1 MTNFSAGEILA
12 EITRSGFVESVH
24 SGHLVILNS
33 DGSVHLSKGDP
44 TQLTYPRSTIKSI
57 QTSAMIRNGL
67 KLEPRLL
74 ALVSASH
81 SGAAMH
87 QDGALEI
94 LASAGLAEKDLQNA
108 KDKPLGEIERRA
120 WGTQEPT
127 RLAMNCS
134 GKHAGMLATCVA
146 AGWSTQNY
154 LDPEHPLQI
163 AIKKELENLAGED
176 VSLTSADGCG
186 APLFLIS
193 LMGLAR
199 AMRAITISTDPIHQS
214 VVQACRDFPEMVAG
228 EKRLTTRLM
237 REVPGLFMKEGAE
250 GVEVATLADGRTIVF
265 KVSDGSI
272 RPFET
277 LMVAALAE
285 FGINVTD
292 TTERVYGGS
301 EAIGA
306 IRACIT
312 RG

>member
-1 MTNFSAGEILA
+1 MTSFSTGEILA
-12 EITRSGFVESVH
+12 EITRSGVVESAH
-24 SGHLVILNS
+24 SGHMVLLNS

-44 TQLTYPRSTIKSI
+44 SQLTYPRSSIKSI
-57 QTSAMIRNGL
+57 QTSAMLRAGL

-87 QDGALEI
+87 QDGAIEI
-94 LASAGLAEKDLQNA
+94 LATVGLTENDLQNA

-120 WGTQEPT
+120 WADKEPT

-146 AGWSTQNY
+146 AGWPTANY
-154 LDPEHPLQI
+154 LDPAHPLQV
-163 AIKKELENLAGED
+163 AIKEELENLANEE
-176 VSLTSADGCG
+176 VALTSADGCG
-186 APLFLIS
+186 APLFLLS
-193 LMGLAR
+193 LQGLAR

-214 VVQACRDFPEMVAG
+214 VVQSCRDFPEMVAG

-265 KVSDGSI
+265 KISDGSL

-285 FGINVTD
+285 FGVNVTD
-292 TTERVYGGS
+292 TTERIYGGS
-301 EAIGA
+301 EAIGS

-312 RG
+312 RE

>member
-1 MTNFSAGEILA
+1 MTSFSTGEILA
-12 EITRSGFVESVH
+12 EITRSGVVESAH
-24 SGHLVILNS
+24 SGHMVLLNS

-44 TQLTYPRSTIKSI
+44 SQLTYPRSSIKSI
-57 QTSAMIRNGL
+57 QTSAMLRAGL

-87 QDGALEI
+87 QDGAIEI
-94 LASAGLAEKDLQNA
+94 LATVGLTENDLQNA

-120 WGTQEPT
+120 WADKEPT

-146 AGWSTQNY
+146 AGWPTANY
-154 LDPEHPLQI
+154 LDPAHPLQV
-163 AIKKELENLAGED
+163 AIKKELENLANEE
-176 VSLTSADGCG
+176 VALTSADGCG
-186 APLFLIS
+186 APLFLFS
-193 LMGLAR
+193 LQGLAR

-214 VVQACRDFPEMVAG
+214 VVQSCRDFPEMVAG

-265 KVSDGSI
+265 KISDGSL

-285 FGINVTD
+285 FGVNVTD
-292 TTERVYGGS
+292 TTERIYGGS
-301 EAIGA
+301 EAIGS

-312 RG
+312 RE

>member
-1 MTNFSAGEILA
+1 MTKFSAGEILA
-12 EITRSGFVESVH
+12 EITRSGVVESVH
-24 SGHLVILNS
+24 TGHLVMLNS

-57 QTSAMIRNGL
+57 QTSAMIRSGL

-74 ALVSASH
+74 ALVSSSH

-94 LASAGLAEKDLQNA
+94 LATVGLAEKDLQNA
-108 KDKPLGEIERRA
+108 KDKPLGQQERRTWA
-120 WGTQEPT
+120 NQEPT

-146 AGWSTQNY
+146 AGWPTANY
-154 LDPEHPLQI
+154 LDPDHPLQV
-163 AIKKELENLAGED
+163 AIKSELENLASEK

-186 APLFLIS
+186 APLFLFS
-193 LMGLAR
+193 LHGLAR

-237 REVPGLFMKEGAE
+237 REIPGLFMKEGAE
-250 GVEVATLADGRTIVF
+250 GVEVATLADGRSIVF
-265 KVSDGSI
+265 KVSDGSE
-272 RPFET
+272 RPFEA

-285 FGINVTD
+285 FGINVED
-292 TTERVYGGS
+292 TSERIYGGS
-301 EAIGA
+301 EVLGS

>member
-12 EITRSGFVESVH
+12 EITRSGVVESVH

-108 KDKPLGEIERRA
+108 KDKPLGEIERRT

-163 AIKKELENLAGED
+163 AIKTELENLAGED

-199 AMRAITISTDPIHQS
+199 AMRAITISTDP
-214 VVQACRDFPEMVAG
+214 
-228 EKRLTTRLM
+228 
-237 REVPGLFMKEGAE
+237 
-250 GVEVATLADGRTIVF
+250 
-265 KVSDGSI
+265 
-272 RPFET
+272 
-277 LMVAALAE
+277 
-285 FGINVTD
+285 
-292 TTERVYGGS
+292 
-301 EAIGA
+301 
-306 IRACIT
+306 
-312 RG
+312 

>member
-12 EITRSGFVESVH
+12 EITRSGVVESVH

-277 LMVAALAE
+277 LIVAALAE

>member
-1 MTNFSAGEILA
+1 MTSFSTGEILA
-12 EITRSGFVESVH
+12 EITRSGVVESAH
-24 SGHLVILNS
+24 SGHMVLLNS

-44 TQLTYPRSTIKSI
+44 SQLTYPRSSIKSI
-57 QTSAMIRNGL
+57 QTSAMVRSGL

-87 QDGALEI
+87 QEGALEI
-94 LASAGLAEKDLQNA
+94 LATVGLTEKDLQNA

-120 WGTQEPT
+120 WADKEPT

-146 AGWSTQNY
+146 AGWPTANY
-154 LDPEHPLQI
+154 LEAAHPLQV
-163 AIKKELENLAGED
+163 AIKKELENLASEE
-176 VSLTSADGCG
+176 VALTSADGCG
-186 APLFLIS
+186 APLFLFS
-193 LMGLAR
+193 LHGLAR

-214 VVQACRDFPEMVAG
+214 VVQSCRDFPEMVAG

-265 KVSDGSI
+265 KVSDGSQ

-285 FGINVTD
+285 FGISVTD
-292 TTERVYGGS
+292 TTERIYGGS
-301 EAIGA
+301 EAIGS
-306 IRACIT
+306 IRARLT
-312 RG
+312 RE

>member
-1 MTNFSAGEILA
+1 MTNFSAGQTLA
-12 EITRSGFVESVH
+12 EITRSGVVESVH
-24 SGHLVILNS
+24 TGHLVILNS

-57 QTSAMIRNGL
+57 QTSAMIRSGL

-81 SGAAMH
+81 SGAEMH
-87 QDGALEI
+87 QKGALEI
-94 LASAGLAEKDLQNA
+94 LATVGLGEKDLQNA
-108 KDKPLGEIERRA
+108 KDKPLGETERRA
-120 WGTQEPT
+120 WGSQEPT

-146 AGWSTQNY
+146 AGWPTANY
-154 LDPEHPLQI
+154 LDPAHPLQV
-163 AIKKELENLAGED
+163 AIKKELENLAGEE
-176 VSLTSADGCG
+176 VALTSADGCG

-193 LMGLAR
+193 LHGLAR

-228 EKRLTTRLM
+228 ENRLTTRLM

-285 FGINVTD
+285 FGINVED
-292 TTERVYGGS
+292 KTERIYGGS
-301 EAIGA
+301 EAIGS

>member
-12 EITRSGFVESVH
+12 EITRSGVVESVH

-67 KLEPRLL
+67 NLEPRLL

-163 AIKKELENLAGED
+163 AIKTELENLAGED

>member
-1 MTNFSAGEILA
+1 MIKFSSGEILA
-12 EITRSGFVESVH
+12 EITRSGVVESVH
-24 SGHLVILNS
+24 TGHLVMLNS
-33 DGSVHLSKGDP
+33 DGSVHLTKGDP

-57 QTSAMIRNGL
+57 QTSAMIRSGL

-74 ALVSASH
+74 ALASASH

-87 QDGALEI
+87 QEGALEI
-94 LASAGLAEKDLQNA
+94 LATVGLGEKDLQNA
-108 KDKPLGEIERRA
+108 KDKPLGQEERRA
-120 WGTQEPT
+120 WGNQEPT

-134 GKHAGMLATCVA
+134 GKHSGMLATCVA
-146 AGWSTQNY
+146 AGWPTANY
-154 LDPEHPLQI
+154 LDPAHPLQV
-163 AIKKELENLAGED
+163 AIKKELENLSGEE

-186 APLFLIS
+186 APLFLFS
-193 LMGLAR
+193 LHGLAR

-237 REVPGLFMKEGAE
+237 LEVPGLFMKEGAE
-250 GVEVATLADGRTIVF
+250 GVEVATLADGRSIVF
-265 KVSDGSI
+265 KVSDGSE

-285 FGINVTD
+285 FGISVKD
-292 TTERVYGGS
+292 TTEPVYGGS
-301 EAIGA
+301 EVIGS

>member
-1 MTNFSAGEILA
+1 MTSFSSGEILA
-12 EITRSGFVESVH
+12 EITRSGVVESVH
-24 SGHLVILNS
+24 SGHLVILDS

-57 QTSAMIRNGL
+57 QTSAMIRSGL
-67 KLEPRLL
+67 KLDPRLL

-81 SGAAMH
+81 SGAEMH
-87 QDGALEI
+87 QKGALEI
-94 LASAGLAEKDLQNA
+94 LTTAGLAEKDLQNA

-120 WGTQEPT
+120 WGNQEPT

-146 AGWSTQNY
+146 AGWPTANY
-154 LDPEHPLQI
+154 LDPAHPLQV
-163 AIKKELENLAGED
+163 AIKNELENLAGEE
-176 VSLTSADGCG
+176 VALTSADGCG

-193 LMGLAR
+193 LHGLAR

-272 RPFET
+272 RPFEA

>member
-1 MTNFSAGEILA
+1 MTSFSTGEILA
-12 EITRSGFVESVH
+12 EITRSGVVESAH
-24 SGHLVILNS
+24 SGHMVLLNS

-44 TQLTYPRSTIKSI
+44 SQLTYPRSSIKSI
-57 QTSAMIRNGL
+57 QTSAMLRAGL

-94 LASAGLAEKDLQNA
+94 LATVGLTENDLQNA

-120 WGTQEPT
+120 WADKEPT

-146 AGWSTQNY
+146 AGWPTANY
-154 LDPEHPLQI
+154 LDPAHPLQV
-163 AIKKELENLAGED
+163 AIKEELENLANEE
-176 VSLTSADGCG
+176 VALTSADGCG
-186 APLFLIS
+186 APLFLLS
-193 LMGLAR
+193 LQGLAR

-214 VVQACRDFPEMVAG
+214 VVQSCRDFPEMVAG

-265 KVSDGSI
+265 KISDGSL

-277 LMVAALAE
+277 LMVAALAQ
-285 FGINVTD
+285 FGVNVTD
-292 TTERVYGGS
+292 TTERIYGGS
-301 EAIGA
+301 EAFGS

-312 RG
+312 RE

>member
-1 MTNFSAGEILA
+1 MTNFSAGQTLA
-12 EITRSGFVESVH
+12 EITRSGVVESVH
-24 SGHLVILNS
+24 TGHLVILNS
-33 DGSVHLSKGDP
+33 DGSVHLTKGDP

-57 QTSAMIRNGL
+57 QTSAMIRSGL

-81 SGAAMH
+81 SGASMH

-94 LASAGLAEKDLQNA
+94 LASVGLGEKDLQNA
-108 KDKPLGEIERRA
+108 KDKPLGETERRA
-120 WGTQEPT
+120 WGNQEPT

-146 AGWSTQNY
+146 AGWPTATY
-154 LDPEHPLQI
+154 LDPAHPLQT

-176 VSLTSADGCG
+176 VALTSADGCG

-193 LMGLAR
+193 LFGLAR
-199 AMRAITISTDPIHQS
+199 AMRAITISTNPIHQS

-228 EKRLTTRLM
+228 ENRLTTRLM
-237 REVPGLFMKEGAE
+237 REIPGLFMKEGAE

-265 KVSDGSI
+265 KISDGSI

-285 FGINVTD
+285 FGINVED
-292 TTERVYGGS
+292 KTERIYGGS
-301 EAIGA
+301 EAIGSM
-306 IRACIT
+306 RACIT

>member
-1 MTNFSAGEILA
+1 MIKFSAGEILA
-12 EITRSGFVESVH
+12 EITRSGVVESVH
-24 SGHLVILNS
+24 TGHFVMLNS
-33 DGSVHLSKGDP
+33 DGSVHLTKGDP

-57 QTSAMIRNGL
+57 QTSAMVRSGL

-74 ALVSASH
+74 ALVSSSH

-87 QDGALEI
+87 QEGALEI
-94 LASAGLAEKDLQNA
+94 LATVDLSEKDLQNA
-108 KDKPLGEIERRA
+108 KDKPLGQAERRTWA
-120 WGTQEPT
+120 DKEPT

-134 GKHAGMLATCVA
+134 GKHAGMLATCIA
-146 AGWSTQNY
+146 AGWPTANY

-163 AIKKELENLAGED
+163 AIKKELEVLSGEE
-176 VSLTSADGCG
+176 VALTSADGCG
-186 APLFLIS
+186 APLFLFS
-193 LMGLAR
+193 LNALAR
-199 AMRAITISTDPIHQS
+199 AMRAITISTDSIHQS

-250 GVEVATLADGRTIVF
+250 GVEVATLADGRSIVF
-265 KVSDGSI
+265 KVSDGSE
-272 RPFET
+272 RPFEA

-285 FGINVTD
+285 FGINVED
-292 TTERVYGGS
+292 TSERIYGGS
-301 EAIGA
+301 EVLGS

>member
-1 MTNFSAGEILA
+1 MIKFSSGEILA
-12 EITRSGFVESVH
+12 EITRSGVVESVH
-24 SGHLVILNS
+24 TGHLVMLNS
-33 DGSVHLSKGDP
+33 DGSVHLTKGDP

-57 QTSAMIRNGL
+57 QTSAMIRSGL

-81 SGAAMH
+81 SGAAIH
-87 QDGALEI
+87 QEGALEI
-94 LASAGLAEKDLQNA
+94 LATVGLGEKDLQNA
-108 KDKPLGEIERRA
+108 KDKPLGQEERRA
-120 WGTQEPT
+120 WGNQEPT

-134 GKHAGMLATCVA
+134 GKHSGMLATCVA
-146 AGWSTQNY
+146 AGWPTANY
-154 LDPEHPLQI
+154 LDPAHPLQV
-163 AIKKELENLAGED
+163 AIKKELENLAGEE

-186 APLFLIS
+186 APLFLFS
-193 LMGLAR
+193 LHGLAR

-237 REVPGLFMKEGAE
+237 REIPGLFMKEGAE
-250 GVEVATLADGRTIVF
+250 GVEVATLADGRSIVF
-265 KVSDGSI
+265 KVSDGSE

-285 FGINVTD
+285 FGITVKD
-292 TTERVYGGS
+292 TTEPVYGGS
-301 EAIGA
+301 EVIGS

>member
-1 MTNFSAGEILA
+1 MTNFSAGQTLA
-12 EITRSGFVESVH
+12 EITRSGVVESVH
-24 SGHLVILNS
+24 TGHLVILNS
-33 DGSVHLSKGDP
+33 DGSVHLTKGDP

-57 QTSAMIRNGL
+57 QTSAMIRSGL

-81 SGAAMH
+81 SGAEMH
-87 QDGALEI
+87 QKGALEI
-94 LASAGLAEKDLQNA
+94 LASVGLGERDLQNA
-108 KDKPLGEIERRA
+108 KDKPLGETERRA
-120 WGTQEPT
+120 WGSQEPT

-146 AGWSTQNY
+146 AGWPTATY
-154 LDPEHPLQI
+154 LDPAHPLQV
-163 AIKKELENLAGED
+163 AIKKELENLAGEE
-176 VSLTSADGCG
+176 VALTSADGCG

-193 LMGLAR
+193 LHGLAR

-228 EKRLTTRLM
+228 ENRLTTRLM

-285 FGINVTD
+285 FGINVED
-292 TTERVYGGS
+292 KTERIYGGS
-301 EAIGA
+301 EAIGS

>member
-12 EITRSGFVESVH
+12 EITRSGVVESVH

-154 LDPEHPLQI
+154 LDPEHSLQI

>member
-1 MTNFSAGEILA
+1 MTNFSAGQTLA
-12 EITRSGFVESVH
+12 EITRSGVVESVH
-24 SGHLVILNS
+24 TGHLVILNS
-33 DGSVHLSKGDP
+33 DGSVHLTKGDP

-57 QTSAMIRNGL
+57 QTSAMIRSGL

-87 QDGALEI
+87 QKGALEI
-94 LASAGLAEKDLQNA
+94 LATVGLGEKDLQNA

-120 WGTQEPT
+120 WGNQEPT

-146 AGWSTQNY
+146 AGWPTANY
-154 LDPEHPLQI
+154 LDPAHPLQV
-163 AIKKELENLAGED
+163 AIKNELENLAGEE

-193 LMGLAR
+193 LNSLAR

-228 EKRLTTRLM
+228 ENRLTTRLM

-265 KVSDGSI
+265 KISDGSI

-285 FGINVTD
+285 FGINVED
-292 TTERVYGGS
+292 KTERIYGGS
-301 EAIGA
+301 EAIGSM
-306 IRACIT
+306 RACIT

>member
-1 MTNFSAGEILA
+1 MTNFSAGETLA
-12 EITRSGFVESVH
+12 EITRSGVVESVH
-24 SGHLVILNS
+24 TGHLVILNS
-33 DGSVHLSKGDP
+33 DGSVHLTKGDP

-57 QTSAMIRNGL
+57 QTSAMIRSGL

-87 QDGALEI
+87 QKGALEI
-94 LASAGLAEKDLQNA
+94 LATVGLGEKDLQNA

-120 WGTQEPT
+120 WGNQEPT

-146 AGWSTQNY
+146 AGWPTANY
-154 LDPEHPLQI
+154 LDPAHPLQV
-163 AIKKELENLAGED
+163 AIKNELENLAGEE

-193 LMGLAR
+193 LNGLAR
-199 AMRAITISTDPIHQS
+199 AMRAITISTDPIYQS

-228 EKRLTTRLM
+228 ENRLTTRLM
-237 REVPGLFMKEGAE
+237 REVSGLFMKEGAE
-250 GVEVATLADGRTIVF
+250 GVEVATLANGRTIVF
-265 KVSDGSI
+265 KISDGSI

>member
-1 MTNFSAGEILA
+1 MTNFSAGETLA
-12 EITRSGFVESVH
+12 EITRSGVVESVH
-24 SGHLVILNS
+24 TGHLVILNS
-33 DGSVHLSKGDP
+33 DGSVHLTKGDP

-57 QTSAMIRNGL
+57 QTSAMIRSGL

-81 SGAAMH
+81 SGAETH
-87 QDGALEI
+87 QKGALEI
-94 LASAGLAEKDLQNA
+94 LATVGLGEKDLQNA

-120 WGTQEPT
+120 WGNQEPT

-146 AGWSTQNY
+146 AGWPTANY
-154 LDPEHPLQI
+154 LDPAHPLQV
-163 AIKKELENLAGED
+163 AIKNELENLAGEE

-193 LMGLAR
+193 LNSLAR

-237 REVPGLFMKEGAE
+237 REIPGLFMKEGAE

-265 KVSDGSI
+265 KISDGSI

-285 FGINVTD
+285 FGINVED
-292 TTERVYGGS
+292 KTERIYGGS
-301 EAIGA
+301 EAIGSM
-306 IRACIT
+306 RACIT

>member
-1 MTNFSAGEILA
+1 MTNFSAGQTLA
-12 EITRSGFVESVH
+12 EITRSGVVESVH
-24 SGHLVILNS
+24 TGHLVILNS
-33 DGSVHLSKGDP
+33 DGSVHLTKGDP

-57 QTSAMIRNGL
+57 QTSAMIRSGL

-81 SGAAMH
+81 SGADMH
-87 QDGALEI
+87 QKGALEI
-94 LASAGLAEKDLQNA
+94 LASVGLGEKDLQNA
-108 KDKPLGEIERRA
+108 KDKPLGESERRA
-120 WGTQEPT
+120 WGSQEPT

-146 AGWSTQNY
+146 AGWPTANY
-154 LDPEHPLQI
+154 LDPAHPLQV
-163 AIKKELENLAGED
+163 AIKKELENLAGEE
-176 VSLTSADGCG
+176 VALTSADGCG

-193 LMGLAR
+193 LHGLAR

-228 EKRLTTRLM
+228 ENRLTTRLM

-285 FGINVTD
+285 FGINVED
-292 TTERVYGGS
+292 KTERIYGGS
-301 EAIGA
+301 EAIGSM
-306 IRACIT
+306 RACIT

>member
-1 MTNFSAGEILA
+1 MIKFSSGEILA
-12 EITRSGFVESVH
+12 EITRSGVVESVH
-24 SGHLVILNS
+24 TGHLVMLNS
-33 DGSVHLSKGDP
+33 DGSVHLTKGDP

-57 QTSAMIRNGL
+57 QTSAMIRSGL

-74 ALVSASH
+74 ALASASH

-87 QDGALEI
+87 QEGALEI
-94 LASAGLAEKDLQNA
+94 LATVGLGEKDLQNA
-108 KDKPLGEIERRA
+108 KDKPLGQEERRA
-120 WGTQEPT
+120 WGNQEPT

-134 GKHAGMLATCVA
+134 GKHSGMLATCVA
-146 AGWSTQNY
+146 AGWPTANY
-154 LDPEHPLQI
+154 LDPAHPLQV
-163 AIKKELENLAGED
+163 AIKKELENLAGEE

-186 APLFLIS
+186 APLFLFS
-193 LMGLAR
+193 LHGLAR

-250 GVEVATLADGRTIVF
+250 GVEVATLADGRSIVF
-265 KVSDGSI
+265 KVSDGSE

-285 FGINVTD
+285 FGISVKD
-292 TTERVYGGS
+292 TTEPVYGGS
-301 EAIGA
+301 EVIGS
-306 IRACIT
+306 IRACLT

>member
-1 MTNFSAGEILA
+1 MTKFSAGETLA
-12 EITRSGFVESVH
+12 EITRSGVVESVH
-24 SGHLVILNS
+24 TGHLVILNS

-44 TQLTYPRSTIKSI
+44 KQLTYPRSTIKSI
-57 QTSAMIRNGL
+57 QTSAMIRSGL

-81 SGAAMH
+81 SGADMH
-87 QDGALEI
+87 QKGALEI
-94 LASAGLAEKDLQNA
+94 LASVGLGEKDLQNA

-120 WGTQEPT
+120 WGSQEPT

-146 AGWSTQNY
+146 AGWPTANY
-154 LDPEHPLQI
+154 LDPAHPLQV

-176 VSLTSADGCG
+176 VALTSADGCG

-193 LMGLAR
+193 LHGLAR

-228 EKRLTTRLM
+228 ENRLTTRLM
-237 REVPGLFMKEGAE
+237 REIPGLFMKEGAE

-285 FGINVTD
+285 FGINIED
-292 TTERVYGGS
+292 KTERIYGGS
-301 EAIGA
+301 EAIGS

>member
-1 MTNFSAGEILA
+1 MIKFSSGEILA
-12 EITRSGFVESVH
+12 EITRSGVVESVH
-24 SGHLVILNS
+24 TGHLVMLNS
-33 DGSVHLSKGDP
+33 DGSVHLTKGDP

-57 QTSAMIRNGL
+57 QTSAMIRSGL

-87 QDGALEI
+87 QEGALEI
-94 LASAGLAEKDLQNA
+94 LATVGLGEKDLQNA
-108 KDKPLGEIERRA
+108 KDKPLGQEERRA
-120 WGTQEPT
+120 WGNQEPT

-134 GKHAGMLATCVA
+134 GKHSGMLATCVA
-146 AGWSTQNY
+146 AGWPTANY
-154 LDPEHPLQI
+154 LDPAHPLQV
-163 AIKKELENLAGED
+163 AIKKELENLAGEE

-186 APLFLIS
+186 APLFLFS
-193 LMGLAR
+193 LHALAR

-237 REVPGLFMKEGAE
+237 REIPGLFMKEGAE
-250 GVEVATLADGRTIVF
+250 GVEVATLADGRSIVF
-265 KVSDGSI
+265 KVSDGSE

-285 FGINVTD
+285 FGITVKD
-292 TTERVYGGS
+292 TTEPVYGGS
-301 EAIGA
+301 EVIGS

>member
-12 EITRSGFVESVH
+12 EITRSGVVESVH
-24 SGHLVILNS
+24 SGHLVILKS
-33 DGSVHLSKGDP
+33 DGSVHLTKGDP
-44 TQLTYPRSTIKSI
+44 TQLTYPRSTIKAI
-57 QTSAMIRNGL
+57 QTSALIRSGL
-67 KLEPRLL
+67 QLEPRLL

-87 QDGALEI
+87 QEGALEI
-94 LASAGLAEKDLQNA
+94 LATAGLTEKDLQNA

-120 WGTQEPT
+120 WGNQEPT

-134 GKHAGMLATCVA
+134 GKHAGMLATCIT
-146 AGWSTQNY
+146 AGWPTANY
-154 LDPEHPLQI
+154 LDPAHPLQV
-163 AIKKELENLAGED
+163 AIKKELENLAGEE
-176 VSLTSADGCG
+176 VALTSADGCG

-199 AMRAITISTDPIHQS
+199 AMREITISTDPIHQR

-237 REVPGLFMKEGAE
+237 LEVPGLFMKEGAE

-272 RPFET
+272 RPCET

-285 FGINVTD
+285 FGINVID
-292 TTERVYGGS
+292 TSERVYGGS
-301 EAIGA
+301 EAIGS

>member
-1 MTNFSAGEILA
+1 MTNFSAGETLA
-12 EITRSGFVESVH
+12 EITRSGVVESVH
-24 SGHLVILNS
+24 TGHLVILNS
-33 DGSVHLSKGDP
+33 DGSVHLTKGDP

-57 QTSAMIRNGL
+57 QTSAMIRSGL

-94 LASAGLAEKDLQNA
+94 LATVGLGEKDLQNA

-120 WGTQEPT
+120 WGNQEPT

-146 AGWSTQNY
+146 AGWPTANY
-154 LDPEHPLQI
+154 LDPAHPLQV
-163 AIKKELENLAGED
+163 AIKNELENLAGEE

-193 LMGLAR
+193 LNSLAR

-228 EKRLTTRLM
+228 EKRLSTRLM
-237 REVPGLFMKEGAE
+237 REVSGLFMKEGAE

-265 KVSDGSI
+265 KISDGSI

-285 FGINVTD
+285 FGINVED
-292 TTERVYGGS
+292 KTERIYGGS

>member
-1 MTNFSAGEILA
+1 MIKFSSGEILA
-12 EITRSGFVESVH
+12 EITRSGVVESVH
-24 SGHLVILNS
+24 TGHLVMLNS
-33 DGSVHLSKGDP
+33 DGSVHLTKGDP

-57 QTSAMIRNGL
+57 QTSAMIRSGL

-81 SGAAMH
+81 SGAAIH
-87 QDGALEI
+87 QEGALEI
-94 LASAGLAEKDLQNA
+94 LATVGLGEKDLQNA
-108 KDKPLGEIERRA
+108 KDKPLGQEERRA
-120 WGTQEPT
+120 WGNQEPT

-134 GKHAGMLATCVA
+134 GKHSGMLATCVA
-146 AGWSTQNY
+146 AGWPTANY
-154 LDPEHPLQI
+154 LDPAHPLQV
-163 AIKKELENLAGED
+163 AIKKELENLAGEE

-186 APLFLIS
+186 APLFLFS
-193 LMGLAR
+193 LHALAR

-237 REVPGLFMKEGAE
+237 REIPGLFMKEGAE
-250 GVEVATLADGRTIVF
+250 GVEVATLADGRSIVF
-265 KVSDGSI
+265 KVSDGSE

-285 FGINVTD
+285 FGITVKD
-292 TTERVYGGS
+292 TTEPVYGGS
-301 EAIGA
+301 EVIGS

>member
-1 MTNFSAGEILA
+1 MTSFSTGEILA
-12 EITRSGFVESVH
+12 EITRSGVVESAH
-24 SGHLVILNS
+24 SGHMVLLNS
-33 DGSVHLSKGDP
+33 DGSVRLSKGDP
-44 TQLTYPRSTIKSI
+44 SQLTYPRSSIKSI
-57 QTSAMIRNGL
+57 QTSAMVRSGL

-87 QDGALEI
+87 QEGALEI
-94 LASAGLAEKDLQNA
+94 LATVGLTEKDLQNA
-108 KDKPLGEIERRA
+108 KDKPLGDVERRA
-120 WGTQEPT
+120 WADKEPT

-146 AGWSTQNY
+146 AGWPTANY
-154 LDPEHPLQI
+154 LEAAHPLQM
-163 AIKKELENLAGED
+163 AIKKELENLASEE
-176 VSLTSADGCG
+176 VALTSADGCG
-186 APLFLIS
+186 APLFLFS
-193 LMGLAR
+193 LHGLAR

-214 VVQACRDFPEMVAG
+214 VVQSCRDFPEMVAG

-265 KVSDGSI
+265 KVSDGSL

-285 FGINVTD
+285 FGISVTD
-292 TTERVYGGS
+292 TTERIYGGS
-301 EAIGA
+301 EAIGS
-306 IRACIT
+306 IRARLT
-312 RG
+312 RE

>member
-1 MTNFSAGEILA
+1 MTNFSIGEVLA
-12 EITRSGFVESVH
+12 EVTRSGVVESVH
-24 SGHLVILNS
+24 SGHLLILNS

-44 TQLTYPRSTIKSI
+44 TQLTYPRSAIKSI
-57 QTSAMIRNGL
+57 QTSAMIRSGL

-94 LASAGLAEKDLQNA
+94 LASVGLTEKDLQNA
-108 KDKPLGEIERRA
+108 KDKPLGENERRA

-134 GKHAGMLATCVA
+134 GKHAGMLATCIT
-146 AGWSTQNY
+146 AGWPTKNY
-154 LDPEHPLQI
+154 LNPSHPLQI
-163 AIKKELENLAGED
+163 AIKKELEQLAGED
-176 VSLTSADGCG
+176 VALTSADGCG
-186 APLFLIS
+186 APLFLLS

-214 VVQACRDFPEMVAG
+214 VVQACRDFPEIVAG

-265 KVSDGSI
+265 KVSDGSL
-272 RPFET
+272 RPIET
-277 LMVAALAE
+277 LMVAALAKFDISVE
-285 FGINVTD
+285 D
-292 TTERVYGGS
+292 RTERIYGGS
-301 EAIGA
+301 EVLGS

>member
-1 MTNFSAGEILA
+1 MTNFSAGETLA
-12 EITRSGFVESVH
+12 EITRSGVVESVH

-57 QTSAMIRNGL
+57 QTSAMIRSGL

-87 QDGALEI
+87 QKGALEI
-94 LASAGLAEKDLQNA
+94 LATVGLGEKDLQNA

-120 WGTQEPT
+120 WGNQEPT

-146 AGWSTQNY
+146 AGWPTANY
-154 LDPEHPLQI
+154 LDPAHPLQV
-163 AIKKELENLAGED
+163 AIKNELENLSGEE
-176 VSLTSADGCG
+176 VALTSADGCG

-193 LMGLAR
+193 LNGLAR

-228 EKRLTTRLM
+228 ENRLTTRLM
-237 REVPGLFMKEGAE
+237 REVSGLFMKEGAE

-265 KVSDGSI
+265 KISDGSI

-285 FGINVTD
+285 FGIYVED
-292 TTERVYGGS
+292 KTERIYGGS
-301 EAIGA
+301 EAIGS

>member
-1 MTNFSAGEILA
+1 MTNFSAGQTLA
-12 EITRSGFVESVH
+12 EITRSGVVESVH
-24 SGHLVILNS
+24 TGHLVILNS

-57 QTSAMIRNGL
+57 QTSAMIRSGL

-81 SGAAMH
+81 SGAEMH
-87 QDGALEI
+87 QKGALEI
-94 LASAGLAEKDLQNA
+94 LASVGLAEKDLQNA
-108 KDKPLGEIERRA
+108 KDKPLGESERRA
-120 WGTQEPT
+120 WGSQEPT

-146 AGWSTQNY
+146 AGWPTANY
-154 LDPEHPLQI
+154 LDPVHPLQV
-163 AIKKELENLAGED
+163 AIKKELENLAGEE
-176 VSLTSADGCG
+176 VALTSADGCG

-193 LMGLAR
+193 LHGLAR
-199 AMRAITISTDPIHQS
+199 AMRAITISADPIHQS

-228 EKRLTTRLM
+228 ENRLTTRLM

-265 KVSDGSI
+265 KISDGSI

-285 FGINVTD
+285 FGINIED
-292 TTERVYGGS
+292 KTERIYGGS
-301 EAIGA
+301 EAIGSM
-306 IRACIT
+306 RACIT

>member
-1 MTNFSAGEILA
+1 MTSFSTGEILA
-12 EITRSGFVESVH
+12 EITRSGVVESAH
-24 SGHLVILNS
+24 SGHMVLLNS

-44 TQLTYPRSTIKSI
+44 SQLTYPRSSIKSI
-57 QTSAMIRNGL
+57 QTSAMLRAGL

-87 QDGALEI
+87 QDGAIEI
-94 LASAGLAEKDLQNA
+94 LATVGLTENDLQNA

-120 WGTQEPT
+120 WADKEPT

-146 AGWSTQNY
+146 AGWPTANY
-154 LDPEHPLQI
+154 LDPAHPLQV
-163 AIKKELENLAGED
+163 AIKEELENLANEE
-176 VSLTSADGCG
+176 VALTSADGCG
-186 APLFLIS
+186 APLFLFS
-193 LMGLAR
+193 LQGLAR

-214 VVQACRDFPEMVAG
+214 VVQSCRDFPEMVAG

-265 KVSDGSI
+265 KISDGSL

-285 FGINVTD
+285 FGVNVTD
-292 TTERVYGGS
+292 TTERIYGGS
-301 EAIGA
+301 EAIGS

-312 RG
+312 RE

>member
-1 MTNFSAGEILA
+1 MTNFSAGQTLA
-12 EITRSGFVESVH
+12 EITRSGVVESVH
-24 SGHLVILNS
+24 TGHLVILNS
-33 DGSVHLSKGDP
+33 DGSVHLTKGDP

-57 QTSAMIRNGL
+57 QTSAMIRSGL

-74 ALVSASH
+74 ALVSAIH
-81 SGAAMH
+81 SGAEMH
-87 QDGALEI
+87 QKGALEI
-94 LASAGLAEKDLQNA
+94 LASVGLGEKELQNA
-108 KDKPLGEIERRA
+108 KDKPLGETERRA
-120 WGTQEPT
+120 WGSQEPT

-146 AGWSTQNY
+146 AGWPTANY
-154 LDPEHPLQI
+154 LDPAHPLQV
-163 AIKKELENLAGED
+163 AIKKELENLAGEE
-176 VSLTSADGCG
+176 VALTSADGCG

-193 LMGLAR
+193 LHGLAR

-228 EKRLTTRLM
+228 ENRLTTRLM

-285 FGINVTD
+285 FGINVED
-292 TTERVYGGS
+292 KTERIYGGS
-301 EAIGA
+301 EAIGS

>member
-1 MTNFSAGEILA
+1 MTKFSIGDVLA
-12 EITRSGFVESVH
+12 ELTRSGVVESVH
-24 SGHLVILNS
+24 AGHFVMLNS

-57 QTSAMIRNGL
+57 QTSAMIRSGL

-74 ALVSASH
+74 ALVSSSH

-94 LASAGLAEKDLQNA
+94 LAKVGLTEKDLQNA
-108 KDKPLGEIERRA
+108 KDKPLGEIERRTWA
-120 WGTQEPT
+120 NNEPT

-146 AGWSTQNY
+146 AGWPTANY

-163 AIKKELENLAGED
+163 EIKKELEVLAGEE

-186 APLFLIS
+186 APLFLFS
-193 LMGLAR
+193 LHGLAR

-250 GVEVATLADGRTIVF
+250 GVEVATLADGRAIVF
-265 KVSDGSI
+265 KISDGSI

-285 FGINVTD
+285 FGINVED
-292 TTERVYGGS
+292 TSERVYGGS
-301 EAIGA
+301 EVIGS
-306 IRACIT
+306 IRACLT

>member
-1 MTNFSAGEILA
+1 MIKFSSGEILA
-12 EITRSGFVESVH
+12 EITRSGVVESVH
-24 SGHLVILNS
+24 TGHLVMLNS
-33 DGSVHLSKGDP
+33 DGSVRLTKGDP

-57 QTSAMIRNGL
+57 QTSAMIRSGL

-87 QDGALEI
+87 QEGALEI
-94 LASAGLAEKDLQNA
+94 LATVGEKDLQNA
-108 KDKPLGEIERRA
+108 KDKPLGPDERRA
-120 WGTQEPT
+120 WGNQEPT

-134 GKHAGMLATCVA
+134 GKHSGMLATCVA
-146 AGWSTQNY
+146 AGWPTANY
-154 LDPEHPLQI
+154 LDPAHPLQV
-163 AIKKELENLAGED
+163 AIKKELENLSGEE

-186 APLFLIS
+186 APLFLFS
-193 LMGLAR
+193 LHGLAR
-199 AMRAITISTDPIHQS
+199 AMRAITISTDPIHQR
-214 VVQACRDFPEMVAG
+214 VVQACRDFPAMVAG

-250 GVEVATLADGRTIVF
+250 GVEVATLADGRSIVF
-265 KVSDGSI
+265 KVSDGSE

-285 FGINVTD
+285 FGISVKD
-292 TTERVYGGS
+292 TTEPVYGGS
-301 EAIGA
+301 EVIGS
-306 IRACIT
+306 IRACLT